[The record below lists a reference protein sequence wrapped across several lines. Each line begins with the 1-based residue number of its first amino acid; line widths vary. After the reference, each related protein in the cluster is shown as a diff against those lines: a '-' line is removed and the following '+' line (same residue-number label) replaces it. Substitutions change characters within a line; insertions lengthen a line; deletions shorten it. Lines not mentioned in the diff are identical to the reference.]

1 MLFGDILSYFVTKFR
16 KCHFGAI
23 SRLSRLKR
31 LSSASSERKAKSTH
45 CSTRKNVSD
54 FFSYAKHFRLVANTG
69 NYTGGQLSS
78 RQMEGG

>member
-1 MLFGDILSYFVTKFR
+1 MQVPKGKQ
-16 KCHFGAI
+16 
-23 SRLSRLKR
+23 
-31 LSSASSERKAKSTH
+31 KAH
-45 CSTRKNVSD
+45 IVALRIMFQI

>member
-23 SRLSRLKR
+23 SR